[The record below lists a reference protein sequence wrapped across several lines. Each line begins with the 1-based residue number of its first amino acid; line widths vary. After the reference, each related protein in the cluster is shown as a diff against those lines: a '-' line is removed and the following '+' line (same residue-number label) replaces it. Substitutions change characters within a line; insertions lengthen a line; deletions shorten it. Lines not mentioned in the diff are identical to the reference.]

1 MTLLHPSFAILFA
14 IVAYYFFQ
22 KYAHSFG
29 LVDIPNSRSSHT
41 KPTVRGFGVVIFLSV
56 FLVAVFWSP
65 LFVAQNTFFFMSMFL
80 AMIVGLVDD
89 VRGSAPRIKIT
100 IFILISLL
108 LMTDGYLISSAGVY
122 LGVNIEIVYV
132 ISICDNK
139 QIDKYGIQKANNV
152 VLTDSIQKLDTGS
165 EKIYVDHF
173 NIDLL
178 NVTSLTRGEDKSIA
192 IALASIMAKVSRDN
206 YMVKMSEKYPE
217 YDFANNKGY
226 GTLKHRQAIQKYGL
240 TDLHRTSF
248 NLMPK

>member
-1 MTLLHPSFAILFA
+1 MIENTIWAENPNQHVIGADEVGRGCFA
-14 IVAYYFFQ
+14 
-22 KYAHSFG
+22 G
-29 LVDIPNSRSSHT
+29 P
-41 KPTVRGFGVVIFLSV
+41 
-56 FLVAVFWSP
+56 
-65 LFVAQNTFFFMSMFL
+65 
-80 AMIVGLVDD
+80 IVGCAVKINLKDKDHLSD
-89 VRGSAPRIKIT
+89 VKDSKKLTSKKRDNIYNVVRN
-100 IFILISLL
+100 
-108 LMTDGYLISSAGVY
+108 TD
-122 LGVNIEIVYV
+122 IVYV

-152 VLTDSIQKLDTGS
+152 VLTDSIKKLDTGS

>member
-1 MTLLHPSFAILFA
+1 MLRIQKNLL
-14 IVAYYFFQ
+14 Q
-22 KYAHSFG
+22 KKRDNIYN
-29 LVDIPNSRSSHT
+29 V
-41 KPTVRGFGVVIFLSV
+41 VR
-56 FLVAVFWSP
+56 
-65 LFVAQNTFFFMSMFL
+65 NT
-80 AMIVGLVDD
+80 D
-89 VRGSAPRIKIT
+89 
-100 IFILISLL
+100 
-108 LMTDGYLISSAGVY
+108 
-122 LGVNIEIVYV
+122 IVYV

-192 IALASIMAKVSRDN
+192 IALASIMAKVNRDN
-206 YMVKMSEKYPE
+206 YMVKMSEQYPE